1 MCSERIDPPNGGRR
15 ATARDRQSSSRGRRG
30 ARGRW
35 PGLAVLVFA
44 LGVAAWLLQA
54 APCAAAPLPGAGN
67 QAVAVVDRIEGDIA
81 VLVGEDGQV
90 YDVPLG
96 WLPQGVREGNVLTR
110 GLRVDRGETERR
122 RSRARALLDK
132 LMGRAGAGTP
142 GSPRA
147 TAEDRLGRLRI

>member
-1 MCSERIDPPNGGRR
+1 MCSTRIEPPNGGRR
-15 ATARDRQSSSRGRRG
+15 ATARDHAASSSQHRG

-35 PGLAVLVFA
+35 PGVAVVVFA

-54 APCAAAPLPGAGN
+54 APCAAAPLPRASG

-90 YDVPLG
+90 YDVPLA
-96 WLPQGVREGNVLTR
+96 WLQQGAREGDVLAR
-110 GLRVDRGETERR
+110 GLRVDRRDTERR
-122 RSRARALLDK
+122 RVKARALLDK
-132 LMGRAGAGTP
+132 LMGRMAAGTAA
-142 GSPRA
+142 GPRA